1 MVTTIE
7 VVDLGRLLFYNF
19 DPLVLQAFQIFDL
32 LLHQITNYSHSALK
46 KLKSLF
52 GITRLLLS
60 SFNQI
65 QSTLF

>member
-32 LLHQITNYSHSALK
+32 LLHQITNYSHSAL
-46 KLKSLF
+46 
-52 GITRLLLS
+52 
-60 SFNQI
+60 
-65 QSTLF
+65 